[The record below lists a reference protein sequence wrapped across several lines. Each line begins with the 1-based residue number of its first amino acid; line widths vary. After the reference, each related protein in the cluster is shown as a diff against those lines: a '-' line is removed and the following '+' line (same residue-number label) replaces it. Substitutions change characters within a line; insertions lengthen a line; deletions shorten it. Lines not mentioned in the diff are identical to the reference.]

1 MPPNVGASTVQRLL
15 VQVHRWIGIVLCLM
29 FAAWFASGIVMIYVP
44 FPLLPLDERIDRAEP
59 VDVDSVRVAPAE
71 AIEAA
76 ESGPGAGIRLRSQDG
91 RPQYVVADGGRTVAV
106 QADTGERAAALDS
119 SAAERIAREFSG
131 LAAQS
136 VHGPVRYDQWV
147 VYGAFDALRP
157 YYRVRL
163 DDPEGTDLYVSA
175 VTGEVV
181 QRTSRS
187 QRRWNYVGAVVH
199 WIYPTVIRKHWAL
212 WDQLVWWVSL
222 AGIGLTLAGLYLG
235 ILRWRSAVRSGR
247 RGLSSP
253 YRGWMK
259 WHHVG
264 GLTVGVV
271 VLTWIFSGWLSMD
284 HGRLFSTPA
293 PAQDHVGRFAGMSAS
308 AAAGMIPV
316 DALADAA
323 PFSHAEIGAFAGS
336 PVLRTTGP
344 NGHALWRLFD
354 GRLQAYRPSVADLS
368 LAVSNA
374 WPDHEPVESRVVGEG
389 DTYTSLREG
398 SLAPDTVRIVL
409 DDPGDTWVHVSPTR
423 AEIVSIMDRSR
434 RVYRWLFNGL
444 HSFDFP
450 GLVDR
455 RPLWDVL
462 MVTLLSCGF
471 AFCMTAVVIGFRRI
485 RRTAR

>member
-1 MPPNVGASTVQRLL
+1 MQRIL
-15 VQVHRWIGIVLCLM
+15 VQLHRWIGIVLCLM

-44 FPLLPLDERIDRAEP
+44 FPLLPLADRIDRAEL
-59 VDVDSVRVAPAE
+59 VDIERVRVAPME
-71 AIEAA
+71 AINLAG
-76 ESGPGAGIRLRSQDG
+76 SSSSAGIRLRSQDG
-91 RPQYVVADGGRTVAV
+91 RPQYVIADDGRVV
-106 QADTGERAAALDS
+106 VVHADTGELAAALES
-119 SAAERIAREFSG
+119 SGAGRIAREFSG

-136 VHGPVRYDQWV
+136 VHGPVQYDQWV

-163 DDPEGTDLYVSA
+163 DDPAGTDLYVSA
-175 VTGEVV
+175 ITGEVV

-199 WIYPTVIRKHWAL
+199 WIYPSVIRKHWAL

-222 AGIGLTLAGLYLG
+222 AGVVLALAGIYLG
-235 ILRWRSAVRSGR
+235 VLRWRTAARSGQ

-253 YRGWMK
+253 YQGWMK

-264 GLTVGVV
+264 GLTIGVL
-271 VLTWIFSGWLSMD
+271 VLTWVFSGWLSMD
-284 HGRLFSTPA
+284 HGRLFSTPS
-293 PAQDHVGRFAGMSAS
+293 PTPDHVERFTRMSVRT
-308 AAAGMIPV
+308 AADMIPV

-336 PVLRTTGP
+336 PVLRTAGP
-344 NGHALWRLFD
+344 NGPKLWRLLD
-354 GRLQAYRPSVADLS
+354 NRLQEFRPTTAEVSAAVA
-368 LAVSNA
+368 NA
-374 WPDHEPVESRVVGEG
+374 WPDYEPVDSYVLGKDDV
-389 DTYTSLREG
+389 YTSLRGG
-398 SLAPDTVRIVL
+398 SLPPGTVRIVL
-409 DDPGDTWVHVSPTR
+409 NDPADTWVHVHPTR

-455 RPLWDVL
+455 RPLWDAL
-462 MVTLLSCGF
+462 MIALLSCGF
-471 AFCMTAVVIGFRRI
+471 IFCVTAIVIGFRRI
-485 RRTAR
+485 KQTTR